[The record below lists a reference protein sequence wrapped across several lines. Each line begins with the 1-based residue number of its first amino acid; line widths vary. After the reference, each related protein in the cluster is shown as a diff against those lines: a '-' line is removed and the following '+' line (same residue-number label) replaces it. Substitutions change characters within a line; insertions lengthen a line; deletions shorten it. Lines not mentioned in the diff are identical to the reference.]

1 MGAIKGFM
9 EFEREGPPGRPVDD
23 RLKDQK
29 ECYAPFSEEK
39 FKEQGARC
47 MDCGVPF
54 CQSESGCPLG
64 NLIPDWND
72 MVYRGRYNEA
82 VELLLKTNNFPEFTG
97 RICPA
102 PCEGACVLGITEPA
116 VTICNIEEMIAEKGF
131 EEGFIKAKPPQNRT
145 GKKIAVVGS
154 GPAGLACAAQLNS
167 VGHEVTVF
175 EKDDR
180 IGGLLMYGIPHFK
193 LDKEIVKRRITLM
206 QEEGVIFKTGV
217 NIGVDKPA
225 KELKEEYDAVVL
237 CGGSQKPRDLLV
249 EGRNLDGIHYAME
262 FLPQQNKRNEGDVI
276 PNDIFIT
283 AKDKN
288 VLIIGGGDT
297 GSDCVG
303 TSLRQGAKSLVQFEL
318 LPEPPRS
325 RTDNNPWPQWPK
337 VFRISSSHEEANMRE
352 GKEKI
357 TEYCVATKK
366 FTGKNGK
373 VTKIH
378 GIKLAFGDPDPKT
391 GRASMNEVPGSEF
404 EMNVELVLL
413 AMGFVHPIHEGM
425 IQELDLKLDARQNVY
440 CDENKMTSEEGVF
453 VAGDM
458 TRGQSLVVWAIAE
471 GREAARSVD
480 EFLMKTTQLPHSQF
494 LK

>member
-39 FKEQGARC
+39 FQEQGARC

-145 GKKIAVVGS
+145 GKKIAIVGS

-206 QEEGVIFKTGV
+206 QEEGIIFITGV

-337 VFRISSSHEEANMRE
+337 VFRVSSSHEEANMRE

>member
-1 MGAIKGFM
+1 M
-9 EFEREGPPGRPVDD
+9 
-23 RLKDQK
+23 
-29 ECYAPFSEEK
+29 
-39 FKEQGARC
+39 
-47 MDCGVPF
+47 
-54 CQSESGCPLG
+54 
-64 NLIPDWND
+64 
-72 MVYRGRYNEA
+72 
-82 VELLLKTNNFPEFTG
+82 
-97 RICPA
+97 
-102 PCEGACVLGITEPA
+102 
-116 VTICNIEEMIAEKGF
+116 
-131 EEGFIKAKPPQNRT
+131 
-145 GKKIAVVGS
+145 GS

-206 QEEGVIFKTGV
+206 QEEGIIFKTGV

-378 GIKLAFGDPDPKT
+378 GIKLAFGEPDPKT

>member
-9 EFEREGPPGRPVDD
+9 EFGREGPPGRPVDD

-29 ECYAPFSEEK
+29 ECYAPFPEEK
-39 FKEQGARC
+39 FQEQGARC

-97 RICPA
+97 RVCPA

-131 EEGFIKAKPPQNRT
+131 EEGFIKAKPPQSRT
-145 GKKIAVVGS
+145 GKNIAVVGS

-206 QEEGVIFKTGV
+206 QEEGIIFKTGV

-337 VFRISSSHEEANMRE
+337 VFRVSSSHEEANMRE

-366 FTGKNGK
+366 FTGENGK

-425 IQELDLKLDARQNVY
+425 VQELDLKLDARQNVY
-440 CDENKMTSEEGVF
+440 CDEKKMTSEEGVF

>member
-1 MGAIKGFM
+1 MGKTTGFI
-9 EFEREGPPGRPVDD
+9 EYPRRKTPWRDPIERCLDYYEINTPPDKKQ
-23 RLKDQK
+23 LK
-29 ECYAPFSEEK
+29 A
-39 FKEQGARC
+39 QGARC

-54 CQSESGCPLG
+54 CVSDHGCPVD
-64 NLIPDWND
+64 NLIPEWNGL
-72 MVYRGRYNEA
+72 VYQGRWKEA
-82 VELLLKTNNFPEFTG
+82 LDRLSETNNFPEFTG
-97 RICPA
+97 RTCPA
-102 PCEGACVLGITEPA
+102 PCEGACVLGINEPA
-116 VTICNIEEMIAEKGF
+116 VTIKSIENAIVDVGF
-131 EEGFIKAKPPQNRT
+131 ENGWIRSHQPSFRT
-145 GKKIAVVGS
+145 NKSVAIVGS
-154 GPAGLACAAQLNS
+154 GPAGLTAADQLNKL
-167 VGHEVTVF
+167 GHQVTVF
-175 EKDDR
+175 ERDDR

-193 LDKEIVKRRITLM
+193 LDKEIVKRRIQLM
-206 QEEGVIFKTGV
+206 QDEGIIFKTGV

-225 KELKEEYDAVVL
+225 KELKDEYDAVVL

-425 IQELDLKLDARQNVY
+425 VQELDLKLDARQNVY
-440 CDENKMTSEEGVF
+440 CDENKMTSDDGVF

>member
-29 ECYAPFSEEK
+29 ECYAPFPEEK

-82 VELLLKTNNFPEFTG
+82 VELLLKTNNLPEFTG
-97 RICPA
+97 RVCPA

-131 EEGFIKAKPPQNRT
+131 EEGFIKAKPPQSRT
-145 GKKIAVVGS
+145 GKNIAVVGS